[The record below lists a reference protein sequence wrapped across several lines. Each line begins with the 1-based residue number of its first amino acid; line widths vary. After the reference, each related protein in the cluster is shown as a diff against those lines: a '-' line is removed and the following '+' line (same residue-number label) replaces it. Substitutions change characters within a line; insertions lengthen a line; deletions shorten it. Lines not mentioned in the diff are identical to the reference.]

1 MPRRISFTTADKV
14 GKIRLDPTLRLTLL
28 SDERKHELTG
38 HLNPLD
44 EQARQQQMLSFVN
57 GSILKLDDGALLL
70 TRIGAYVVLFAQIE
84 SRIRA
89 MYRQRHAMMYGLP
102 APTTSEEDSEDAD
115 TSVAHLD
122 QRVETIDLKR
132 VSLMLYKYED
142 MDKETVTEVLDC
154 IEIRNKLIHQA
165 LYRTAAYKIDLLP
178 ILYELFNHLVRVRN
192 RMTTRLNKE
201 RSLYPDT
208 QHVQAVVRQRLADIP
223 IGQSILRTEL
233 FARLAGSIDLNVP
246 VTAGQPLY
254 LVAKP
259 AQQNSELSVTVAEE
273 QSHHDL
279 WHTMMAS
286 QQPYVVF
293 QKQRGTHVESVIRLG
308 EGLITRAEYT
318 PYGHPKTLY
327 LRLQQ

>member
-1 MPRRISFTTADKV
+1 MPKSISFITAHKV
-14 GKIRLDPTLRLTLL
+14 GKTRLDATLRLTLL
-28 SDERKHELTG
+28 SDARKHELTG

-44 EQARQQQMLSFVN
+44 EHARQQQMLSFVN
-57 GSILKLDDGALLL
+57 NSILKLDDEALLL

-102 APTTSEEDSEDAD
+102 APTTTEEENDEAD
-115 TSVAHLD
+115 TSTTPLD

-132 VSLMLYKYED
+132 AALMLYKYED
-142 MDKETVTEVLDC
+142 MDKETVTEVLEC

-165 LYRTAAYKIDLLP
+165 LYRTVAYKIDLLP
-178 ILYELFNHLVRVRN
+178 ILYALYNHLVRVRA
-192 RMTTRLNKE
+192 RMTTRLHKE
-201 RSLYPDT
+201 RSLYPAA

-223 IGQSILRTEL
+223 IGQSTPRTEL

-259 AQQNSELSVTVAEE
+259 AQQGGELSVAVAEE
-273 QSHHDL
+273 QSYHDL
-279 WHTMMAS
+279 WHTMIAA
-286 QQPYVVF
+286 QHPYVVF
-293 QKQRGTHVESVIRLG
+293 QKKFGTHVPEVMRLG

-318 PYGHPKTLY
+318 SYGHPKTLY
-327 LRLQQ
+327 LRLQD